1 MGIFGRIQKNRK
13 NNNISAGIVN
23 GNIIQ
28 DSSVENNY
36 ITITDPAIAIRNL
49 DKNPEMLEEYFES
62 VRGSLSSKHELFP
75 YYETGIQEIDGRN
88 YLYSKPRIPEAKIK
102 YPSRIKGT
110 FKIADEE
117 AAQKYSLEEMER
129 RAYISQKP
137 VELEAVEMIKMLGDE
152 IDPYQTGFLEM
163 MKNMNFSLV
172 PEKLPEAFPCTL
184 KVDGSELEY
193 DMMLKI
199 QPVDPDKHILCI
211 STENNSDGLNL
222 TFTYNIESKKLTF
235 TYKMCFTTWT
245 EVRKFTVF
253 QILATK
259 GSVIKVETKE
269 EKRAIFKATLQEP
282 LSSESLE
289 ELKGDLKLIKDVIL
303 VETEFGISF
312 SISDG
317 FDEDDQEMLCFLAN
331 SIRRIPQEMQ
341 WTSYSAE
348 ARLIPE
354 SEAELKDLFKP
365 SFFIKYIEIVN
376 IRIQQIWIKDIKISN
391 ELKCCRFADPDQAYK
406 DFISAQRSED
416 KRVKIELVPADEE
429 RTASRIA
436 VLE

>member
-1 MGIFGRIQKNRK
+1 METKNNKNIITCPHAKKCGGCQYQGMDYTAQLKKKQKEMNKLLKDFGKPEPIIGMKDPLHYRNKVHAVFGRTRK
-13 NNNISAGIVN
+13 GEIVSGTYEAGTHKIVN
-23 GNIIQ
+23 
-28 DSSVENNY
+28 
-36 ITITDPAIAIRNL
+36 
-49 DKNPEMLEEYFES
+49 
-62 VRGSLSSKHELFP
+62 
-75 YYETGIQEIDGRN
+75 IDEC
-88 YLYSKPRIPEAKIK
+88 I
-102 YPSRIKGT
+102 
-110 FKIADEE
+110 
-117 AAQKYSLEEMER
+117 
-129 RAYISQKP
+129 
-137 VELEAVEMIKMLGDE
+137 MLGDE